1 MVVIYHPQ
9 LSRTGFYSAS
19 ARLPFHS
26 PNGILHYYGILLHYY
41 AWTIFDGRN
50 GTPPLPHRPSRGH
63 QVAIASAATAAATRV
78 ATCHAPTPM
87 LTACHD
93 EVIWSATKPPY
104 TPVTRVR
111 CSSI

>member
-50 GTPPLPHRPSRGH
+50 GILLHFLTVHPEVSSL
-63 QVAIASAATAAATRV
+63 ASDA
-78 ATCHAPTPM
+78 
-87 LTACHD
+87 D
-93 EVIWSATKPPY
+93 ETK
-104 TPVTRVR
+104 
-111 CSSI
+111 